1 MYNPVDPKEKNDI
14 VVLAIESSC
23 DETACAIV
31 KNGREVLASTIA
43 TQIEIP
49 FEVEQAPEPEPAP
62 EPAPEPEVIEEPHEP
77 TTIEKLK
84 AWLNGFMKEVAE

>member
-1 MYNPVDPKEKNDI
+1 MTSWIPISNHHDEDDYYESMISGLYKPKEITTIKEI
-14 VVLAIESSC
+14 
-23 DETACAIV
+23 
-31 KNGREVLASTIA
+31 IA